1 MVKAIGNCANVVE
14 AFARQ
19 LDLAAEKEPE
29 RKRRQGI
36 LSQMFDGDT
45 VLLEEGYSFDDMFR
59 ALDEHITDRGIG
71 GMVHR
76 MSENLVSLRG
86 RKRRLL

>member
-1 MVKAIGNCANVVE
+1 MAMTIGSCASVVE

-36 LSQMFDGDT
+36 LNQMFDGDT

-59 ALDEHITDRGIG
+59 ALDEHVSERGVG
-71 GMVHR
+71 GMVCR
-76 MSENLVSLRG
+76 MSENLVSIRG